1 MSPDEEGLRMDEHPG
16 IVFRSGA
23 AGRRPAVSGTRIDVW
38 QVIET
43 VKNSDNS
50 IEEAAAYLSLPA
62 WKVQACVR
70 YYAAHKEEVDAW
82 TRQAHETADRE
93 EEAWRREQEALA

>member
-70 YYAAHKEEVDAW
+70 YYAAHKEEIDAW
-82 TRQAHETADRE
+82 AKRAYETADRE